1 MEGPRPK
8 NCAACGRGIAAAEV
22 YYRFTLVLQ
31 GEQDVL
37 DSAPGG
43 SSEEELASLVRKLEA
58 NPQEAREWEEQIH
71 WEHKGMVCAACRTV
85 VVRTL
90 SSSQAPA
97 GPH

>member
-1 MEGPRPK
+1 MEGPQPK
-8 NCAACGRGIAAAEV
+8 NCAACGSGIAAHAV

-37 DSAPGG
+37 DSPGG
-43 SSEEELASLVRKLEA
+43 GSAEELTSLLRKLES